1 MAEEEIEL
9 LMNQRKKLRG
19 VESSI
24 ENSCKKQTNKQ
35 THNITSIKNM
45 HIEYVILRETCEQC
59 SITTKHMKE
68 VEVENN
74 NKKQV
79 ENVISIRI

>member
-24 ENSCKKQTNKQ
+24 ENSCKKQ